1 MATPVNIRSDLQI
14 DDLHM
19 EDDSEVISI
28 VKAAA
33 TVLGTIEDVEIVAG
47 TDPAAPFA
55 PDRVPR
61 NALARARLNLPGIG
75 GNTRIAAVAPGG
87 RPTGLE
93 LVMAIES
100 GLNALDAAGRPGDY
114 GLLLHHR
121 LVRILATPSA
131 PGVPPLLEQLPPLL
145 GSDKI
150 AGTNALNGAFAVPLV
165 AGILFRLEPPA
176 VDVVHTMPP
185 TLSVMQR
192 TPGQTAL
199 RIEEDIVVRILDQ
212 AAVHHITYWFYLPHQ
227 GETRDERQ
235 ITKSDSCKFSGRGA
249 PKDWCVR
256 TWRAQKYSPS
266 CGAPVNVMQSA
277 KYRLCDDLAAVGKV
291 IDAGV

>member
-1 MATPVNIRSDLQI
+1 MARSARDQLGWSEQRLAAVQEAINNTLARTAKCRGVVPKGPKKTGERGVIVSTIAPGRPLAFAADTMATPVNIRSDLQI

-150 AGTNALNGAFAVPLV
+150 AGTNALDGTFAVPLV

-212 AAVHHITYWFYLPHQ
+212 AAVHHITY
-227 GETRDERQ
+227 
-235 ITKSDSCKFSGRGA
+235 
-249 PKDWCVR
+249 
-256 TWRAQKYSPS
+256 
-266 CGAPVNVMQSA
+266 
-277 KYRLCDDLAAVGKV
+277 
-291 IDAGV
+291 